1 MNKFGEQL
9 NKCQQVINNIC
20 KMIDGQRIPCN
31 GISYNELYNVLYDLV
46 PLIPKEL
53 HIFGDKL
60 RDKILPNLKLHDIV
74 SVNPFGQKLVTPQ
87 NGINPFAFGQVMA
100 TISYIN
106 QYSINNEFLSIWN
119 TIHPQII
126 SVSKSRFDD
135 GYYAD
140 AVEAAFKEINLR
152 VKNIYK
158 ERTSIE
164 KDGNK
169 LMTAAFSVQN
179 PIIKLGDISTETG
192 RNIQQG
198 YMEMFSGAMIGI
210 RNPKA
215 HNNQTISQAD
225 AVRKLNF
232 ASMLMYKLD
241 NELFTDEK

>member
-1 MNKFGEQL
+1 MDKFREKL
-9 NKCQQVINNIC
+9 NECQQKITNIC
-20 KMIDGQRIPCN
+20 NMIEMRQIPCN
-31 GISYNELYNVLYDLV
+31 SISYNELYNALYDLV
-46 PLIPKEL
+46 PLIPKESR
-53 HIFGDKL
+53 IFRDRL
-60 RDKILPNLKLHDIV
+60 RDKILPNLKLQDIV
-74 SVNPFGQKLVTPQ
+74 SINPFGQKLVTPQ
-87 NGINPFAFGQVMA
+87 NGINPFVFGQVIA
-100 TISYIN
+100 TIAYL
-106 QYSINNEFLSIWN
+106 NEFAGSKEIAPIWN
-119 TIHPQII
+119 VIHPQIV
-126 SVSKSRFDD
+126 SVAKSRYDD

-140 AVEAAFKEINLR
+140 AVEAAFKEINSR
-152 VKNIYK
+152 VKKIYK

-192 RNIQQG
+192 HNIQQG

-241 NELFTDEK
+241 NEIK